1 MKANTVLKIVAV
13 IALLFIGNRIFNHVD
28 AWGGI
33 GLMALGCLLA
43 LYFIFKPSNNHN
55 TDNNEDI

>member
-1 MKANTVLKIVAV
+1 MKANPILKILAI

-33 GLMALGCLLA
+33 VLMVLGCLLA
-43 LYFIFKPSNNHN
+43 LYFIFKPSNNDKE
-55 TDNNEDI
+55 DNEKD